1 MRERVHV
8 ASVSLSAFLLFLLQ
22 PILARLLLPVHGGS
36 PAVWNTCMVFFQ
48 MLLLAGY
55 AYAHGSLRL
64 LGFPRQAALH
74 AVLLVASLFFLPRA
88 LASIG
93 AGTMSP
99 VPSILLAL
107 MLTAGIPFF
116 VLSTNSSLT
125 QRWFSLSSFE
135 RSADPF
141 WLYAASNVGSL
152 IALLSYPLIV
162 EPALGLHAQLRYW
175 SIGYG
180 LFVALALASML
191 VARRGMTAA
200 SVDVSL
206 DASVD
211 TVKGDSGATPV
222 TARRRLG
229 WVLRSAVASSLLLS
243 VTMQIS
249 TDVISA
255 PLFWVLPLALYLA
268 TFIVA
273 FSPSLRPQRS
283 VVAYTTRVGIALC
296 FVLVV
301 VPTLFPFW
309 FALLVLLGTLF
320 AGALLCNGDLAD
332 DRPSARDLTDF
343 YLWLAVGGMLGGLA
357 NSIVAPL
364 VFKSVAEYPATLVCV
379 AIVLQARRHGAQRFS
394 LGAMRDL
401 ATSLPA
407 VLMVVATAVAA
418 MIVWREHA
426 HNALGGSGGG
436 ILRWQFM
443 PLAVLTCG
451 VLFARQ
457 PGVFPLSTMLV
468 AAFVLAG
475 FNFIDPIVDQGR
487 SFFGVSR
494 VTETA
499 DQRIMIHGVTV
510 HGAQRKDPALRDIPT
525 SYYYPRG
532 PLGWAMGHMPPD
544 AVIGVIGLGAGS
556 LAPLAQAGQRVT
568 FYEID
573 PLVEAMARRDFTY
586 LADSKATVD
595 VKIGDGRRLIEGV
608 ADDHFDL
615 LIIDAFNSDAI
626 PTHLLTEEALAL
638 YLQKLKPSGLLVMH
652 ISNRYA
658 DLTRVFRG
666 WAETT
671 RQRVAVDQF
680 VPTAEE
686 QHDGVGNTV
695 AVALARSPSAFA
707 RLVGTKQWY
716 WLDQDGPAVHWT
728 DDHVNLLAVLDK
740 NVLKP

>member
-1 MRERVHV
+1 V
-8 ASVSLSAFLLFLLQ
+8 ASVLLSAFLLFLLQ
-22 PILARLLLPVHGGS
+22 PILARMLLPVHGGS

-48 MLLLAGY
+48 VLLLAGY

-64 LGFPRQAALH
+64 MGFSRQPVVH
-74 AVLLVASLFFLPRA
+74 AVLLVGSLFFLPRA
-88 LASIG
+88 LTSIG
-93 AGTMSP
+93 TGTMSP

-107 MLTAGIPFF
+107 ALTAGIPFF

-152 IALLSYPLIV
+152 VALLSYPLIV
-162 EPALGLHAQLRYW
+162 EPAFGLRAQLRYW
-175 SIGYG
+175 SIGYAV
-180 LFVALALASML
+180 FIALSLASMI
-191 VARRGMTAA
+191 VARGGIRAA
-200 SVDVSL
+200 SMGEELARSKERSAGDGQVS
-206 DASVD
+206 
-211 TVKGDSGATPV
+211 
-222 TARRRLG
+222 ARRRIG
-229 WVLRSAVASSLLLS
+229 WLWRAAVASSLLLS

-255 PLFWVLPLALYLA
+255 PLFWVLPLALYLS
-268 TFIVA
+268 TFVIA
-273 FSPSLRPQRS
+273 FSPSMRPRRI
-283 VVAYTTRVGIALC
+283 VVAYATRVGIALC
-296 FVLVV
+296 LVLVV

-320 AGALLCNGDLAD
+320 AGALLCHGDLAD

-364 VFKSVAEYPATLVCV
+364 VFSSVAEYPATLVCL
-379 AIVLQARRHGAQRFS
+379 AFVLRPRGRGEPTSADDEITAT
-394 LGAMRDL
+394 MR
-401 ATSLPA
+401 SLPA
-407 VLMVVATAVAA
+407 LLMMGAMTVAA
-418 MIVWREHA
+418 VMVWREHA
-426 HNALGGSGGG
+426 HNALNGGDSG

-443 PLAVLTCG
+443 PLVVLIAG
-451 VLFARQ
+451 VLFASQ
-457 PGVFPLSTMLV
+457 PGVFSLSTMLV
-468 AAFVLAG
+468 AAFVFAG

-499 DQRIMIHGVTV
+499 AQRVMIHGVTV
-510 HGAQRKDPALRDIPT
+510 HGVQRKDPALRDIPT

-532 PLGWAMGHMPPD
+532 PLGFAISHMPPG
-544 AVIGVIGLGAGS
+544 AEIGVVGLGAGS
-556 LAPLAQAGQRVT
+556 LAPLARVGQHLT

-573 PLVEAMARRDFTY
+573 PLVEAMARRDFSY
-586 LADSKATVD
+586 LADSKASVN
-595 VKIGDGRRLIEGV
+595 VEIGDGRRLIEAV

-615 LIIDAFNSDAI
+615 LMIDAFNSDAI
-626 PTHLLTEEALAL
+626 PTHLMTEEALAL
-638 YLQKLKPSGLLVMH
+638 YLRKLKPTGLLVMH

-666 WAETT
+666 WHQTT
-671 RQRVAVDQF
+671 GQRVAVDQF
-680 VPTAEE
+680 VPTAAE
-686 QHDGVGNTV
+686 QRDGVGNTL

-707 RLVGTKQWY
+707 NLVETKQWF
-716 WLDQDGPAVHWT
+716 WLDNDGPAVHWT
-728 DDHVNLLAVLDK
+728 DDHVNLLAVLDR